1 MAEYFELVT
10 ADNVTLANAQT
21 KAVYLDKQ
29 TAIQA
34 LFAEIQL
41 AAAQHGIDSHYCRFL
56 EFEDKIAVDYGSW
69 SDFIGLTNVTMADL
83 DA

>member
-21 KAVYLDKQ
+21 KAVYLDKKV
-29 TAIQA
+29 AIQA
-34 LFAEIQL
+34 LFTEVQL
-41 AAAQHGIDSHYCRFL
+41 AAAQHSIDSRYCRFL
-56 EFEDKIAVDYGSW
+56 ELDNKIAVDYGAW
-69 SDFIGLTNVTMADL
+69 GDFIGLTNVTIADL